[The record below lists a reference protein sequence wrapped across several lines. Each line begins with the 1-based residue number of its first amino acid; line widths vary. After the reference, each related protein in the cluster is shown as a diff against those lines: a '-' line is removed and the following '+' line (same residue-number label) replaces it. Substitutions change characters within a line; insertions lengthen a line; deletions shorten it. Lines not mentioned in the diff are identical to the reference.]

1 MARVSGAKAVHYPQA
16 ETTEKKKAAAVLRAF
31 SFLIAAS
38 RGARGLPVP
47 RSRGAA
53 ARRGSSAGGGGSWR
67 WVVVALLLAAA
78 CLSPLTHAQ
87 EDGEDSQSPGS
98 KTSAENNE
106 GGNSGSDDGDDG
118 APYTAP
124 PPRALSAARRPSFPL
139 HAASAVGGDSGGVE
153 LTWTPPLTRRVFP
166 GGGDGNVGSDET
178 VEDGGA
184 CLEVY
189 NSSHGG
195 HRTRWGV
202 SLLV

>member
-1 MARVSGAKAVHYPQA
+1 MKIKVKIWFSKF
-16 ETTEKKKAAAVLRAF
+16 AF
-31 SFLIAAS
+31 TCSNLY
-38 RGARGLPVP
+38 
-47 RSRGAA
+47 RSNEDERA
-53 ARRGSSAGGGGSWR
+53 ARIKASQ
-67 WVVVALLLAAA
+67 ALRH
-78 CLSPLTHAQ
+78 P
-87 EDGEDSQSPGS
+87 ERD
-98 KTSAENNE
+98 
-106 GGNSGSDDGDDG
+106 
-118 APYTAP
+118 
-124 PPRALSAARRPSFPL
+124 PRALSAARRPSFPL
-139 HAASAVGGDSGGVE
+139 HAASAVGGDSGVVE